1 MLYRK
6 SLTFYTHRR
15 LHLPLATI
23 KNNTLENL
31 VFTSATELVKN
42 IKSNKIS
49 VVEVVTAF
57 LNHIKENNPKINA
70 ICDLKNEEEI
80 LKEAS
85 KRDEE
90 VKLGKQV
97 GLLHGLPLTIKD
109 SFLVKGLKNS
119 NGDPL
124 LRNYIATE
132 DAELIKRL
140 KNEGAI
146 IIGKTNTALYCID
159 WQSNNFWNGQTNNPY
174 DLTRVAGGSSGGSAV
189 AVSSGFSPLE
199 LGADAGGSIR
209 VPAHFNGIC
218 GLRPTEHF
226 LSNRG
231 HLKVSKKPQGRRH
244 IVTPGPFAKNIDDL
258 ILMMRVLGKNS
269 KHRLPELPQIDFEN
283 SEWDKSPIKIAY
295 SETINKIEVDK
306 EYLEIFKKFISKIK
320 KESKSCEVDHP
331 IYDEQ
336 KAYTECSKIIGFE
349 IGVNSPKV
357 PLLSSFMYAFIRL
370 KYNDHLWAKGMA
382 LGQRL
387 SNINYAKAID
397 FKDEFSEIYDKFLI
411 KYDIWITPVCA
422 FEAYKHQK
430 AGRKFTV
437 NGKKIAYTKAI
448 ASFTFTTAFSGHP
461 IVVIPIG
468 KKKNGMPV
476 GIQIHSRKWTD
487 KKLLEI
493 AKYLETFTN
502 GFEIPKEITVANN
515 GYN

>member
-1 MLYRK
+1 M
-6 SLTFYTHRR
+6 
-15 LHLPLATI
+15 
-23 KNNTLENL
+23 KNI
-31 VFTSATELVKN
+31 VFTSANELVEN
-42 IKSNKIS
+42 IKSKKIS

-57 LNHIKENNPKINA
+57 LNHIKENNSQINA
-70 ICDLKNEEEI
+70 ICDLRNEEDI
-80 LKEAS
+80 LKEALQ
-85 KRDEE
+85 KDEDI
-90 VKLGKQV
+90 KLGKQL
-97 GLLHGLPLTIKD
+97 GILHGLPLTIKD

-132 DAELIKRL
+132 DAELVKRL
-140 KNEGAI
+140 KNEGVI

-159 WQSNNFWNGQTNNPY
+159 WQSTNFWNGQTNNPY

-189 AVSSGFSPLE
+189 SVSSGFSPLE

-218 GLRPTEHF
+218 GLRPTENF

-231 HLKVSKKPQGRRH
+231 HLKVPNKPQGRRH
-244 IVTPGPFAKNIDDL
+244 IVTPGPFAKNVDDL
-258 ILMMRVLGKNS
+258 ILIMKVLGNNS
-269 KHRLPELPQIDFEN
+269 KYRLPELPQIDFEN
-283 SEWDKSPIKIAY
+283 SHWNNSPLKIAY
-295 SETINKIEVDK
+295 SETFNNIEIDK
-306 EYLEIFKKFISKIK
+306 EYLEIFRKFISNVE
-320 KESKSCEVDHP
+320 KESLNCKIDHP
-331 IYDEQ
+331 IYDEH

-349 IGVNSPKV
+349 IGVNNPKV
-357 PLLSSFMYAFIRL
+357 PLLGSFMYAFIRL

-397 FKDEFSEIYDKFLI
+397 FKDKFSEIYEAFLI

-430 AGRKFTV
+430 AGKKFIVNRKKL
-437 NGKKIAYTKAI
+437 GYTEAI
-448 ASFTFTTAFSGHP
+448 ASFTFTSAFSGHP

-476 GIQIHSRKWTD
+476 GVQIHSRKWTD

-493 AKYLETFTN
+493 AQYFEKLTN
-502 GFEIPKEITVANN
+502 GFEIPKKITVAKHS
-515 GYN
+515 